1 MKYTEN
7 DFRQKCIDLKL
18 TYIGFHKKHHDGSVI
33 EFICPKHSDKGVQ
46 TSAWYHLKNETYGC
60 SYCSGRHKTN
70 ADIIP
75 LIKNKNVELISEY
88 KGNEKY
94 INCKCKE
101 CGNEWTTLPK
111 ILITNGAGAL
121 NVEE

>member
-46 TSAWYHLKNETYGC
+46 TSAWYHL
-60 SYCSGRHKTN
+60 RHMD
-70 ADIIP
+70 ARIVLEDIRR
-75 LIKNKNVELISEY
+75 
-88 KGNEKY
+88 
-94 INCKCKE
+94 
-101 CGNEWTTLPK
+101 TR
-111 ILITNGAGAL
+111 ILFL
-121 NVEE
+121 L